1 MEKMDYFC
9 KGLKTISTLI
19 VVSLLTIMSYSD
31 FVETVFLINVVA
43 IIIVLNILFEAL
55 RNYRVR
61 LWHCN
66 IAVSVLAVMV
76 SLTIYYT

>member
-1 MEKMDYFC
+1 MDYFC
-9 KGLKTISTLI
+9 KGLRIISILI
-19 VVSLLTIMSYSD
+19 CVSLLTIMSYSD
-31 FVETVFLINVVA
+31 FVETVFLINVIF
-43 IIIVLNILFEAL
+43 IIAVLNLLFEAL

-66 IAVSVLAVMV
+66 VAVFGLAVMV